1 MLIFKSGISNQTNK
15 VKYAFESFKYLAL
28 TKAVLSPQL
37 TMKLKWGRFVNLRG
51 GEQTTWNVTDD

>member
-1 MLIFKSGISNQTNK
+1 MLIFKSGISNQTNR